1 MFKKQSVEADSHVL
15 CSVTDYCVSLQE
27 KDGVQEVLLTHDNH
41 ICNSASFQGRVKL
54 GADSGLHLSP
64 VQIQD
69 DGLIFSCHLRVSPLE
84 VWKTSTTIKVFGKE
98 FVQ

>member
-1 MFKKQSVEADSHVL
+1 MSVEADSHVL
-15 CSVTDYCVSLQE
+15 CSVTDSYFSLQE
-27 KDGVQEVLLTHDNH
+27 KDGIQEVLLTHDDH
-41 ICNSASFQGRVKL
+41 ICNSTSFKGRVEL

-69 DGLIFSCHLRVSPLE
+69 DGLTFSCHLRVTPLE
-84 VWKTSTTIKVFGKE
+84 VWKTSTTVKVFGKE